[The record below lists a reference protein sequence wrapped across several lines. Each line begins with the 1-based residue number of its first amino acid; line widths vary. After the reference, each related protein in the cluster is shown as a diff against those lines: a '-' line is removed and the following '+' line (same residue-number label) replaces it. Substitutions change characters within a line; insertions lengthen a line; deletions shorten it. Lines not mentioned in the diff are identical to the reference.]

1 MTWGRTERFP
11 SSLESNAAG
20 FGRRWL
26 HQLTDGV
33 EEGLNVSVVAYH
45 FPLQLAQL
53 GCQLFMRDDSV
64 PQPHKGTDH
73 EDAHVDCVRAVQH
86 VGCHDGP
93 MLSKDVGQVL
103 DILAPL
109 QDHSL

>member
-1 MTWGRTERFP
+1 
-11 SSLESNAAG
+11 
-20 FGRRWL
+20 
-26 HQLTDGV
+26 
-33 EEGLNVSVVAYH
+33 
-45 FPLQLAQL
+45 
-53 GCQLFMRDDSV
+53 V
-64 PQPHKGTDH
+64 PQSHKGTDH